1 MPTKETA
8 GKSGH
13 AGEDVSRPC
22 PSLDDLRRVYEQR
35 LAELRRVAAAIVG
48 DRELGRDVVQ
58 DAFVRAVRHRASFSG
73 RGSLEGWVWQ
83 IVVNTARDARAR
95 LQRIDGEPIDDASTG
110 AAEGDERQQLVRS
123 AIEQL
128 PERQRLVLF
137 LRVYAGLD
145 YRAIAEAVGIK
156 EGTVAATL
164 NAAHRRLRELLS
176 EARL

>member
-1 MPTKETA
+1 
-8 GKSGH
+8 
-13 AGEDVSRPC
+13 VSRAC
-22 PSLDDLRRVYEQR
+22 VSLDDLRRVYEER

-48 DRELGRDVVQ
+48 DRDLGCDVVQ
-58 DAFVRAVRHRASFSG
+58 DAFVRAVRQRASFSG
-73 RGSLEGWVWQ
+73 RGSLEGWVWR
-83 IVVNTARDARAR
+83 IVVNTARDASAR
-95 LQRIDGEPIDDASTG
+95 VRRIDGEESIGDAASVVG
-110 AAEGDERQQLVRS
+110 EGDERRQLVRT

-137 LRVYAGLD
+137 LRVYADLD
-145 YRAIAEAVGIK
+145 YRSIADAVGVK